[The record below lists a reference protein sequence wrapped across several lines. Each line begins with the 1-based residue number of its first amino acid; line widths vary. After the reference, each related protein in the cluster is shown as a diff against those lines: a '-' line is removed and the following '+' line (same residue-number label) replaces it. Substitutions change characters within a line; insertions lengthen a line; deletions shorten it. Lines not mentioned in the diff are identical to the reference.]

1 MPSFLEIISVI
12 FNITSVLF
20 ARKASIWAYPT
31 GLLGVSIQAYLC
43 FANWGLFADGSINIY
58 FAIMSIWGWWMWGKP
73 ENELSIHPWNA
84 SEKRVAWSLFFIFLF
99 IFYVVL
105 VRYTSSTVP
114 LADALVSAASVSAM
128 YLMAK
133 KATEQWV
140 WWIAIDLLSVP
151 LYSYKNAPFVAAQF
165 LIFTFLAYSGWK
177 KWKVQQTTLLSK

>member
-12 FNITSVLF
+12 FNIISVLF

-31 GLLGVSIQAYLC
+31 GLLGVYIQAYLC

-73 ENELSIHPWNA
+73 QKELSIHSWTA
-84 SEKRVAWSLFFIFLF
+84 IEKRFSWILFSIFLLA
-99 IFYVVL
+99 FYFFL
-105 VRYTSSTVP
+105 RRFTPSTVP
-114 LADALVSAASVSAM
+114 FADAAVSAASVSAM

-151 LYSYKNAPFVAAQF
+151 LYAYKNAPFVAGQF
-165 LIFTFLAYSGWK
+165 FIFTLLAYSGWR
-177 KWKVQQTTLLSK
+177 KWKSQSLEHLSN